1 MVSLEFLDYE
11 DGIPFSDFIKSKSKS
26 KKRGKKSKK
35 RGKRVKRGKSKR
47 GKSKRVKSK
56 RVKSKRVKSKSKK
69 KPTFKVPP
77 SGVIIRKN
85 DRLFKSDGKNLKLI
99 E

>member
-11 DGIPFSDFIKSKSKS
+11 DGIPFSEYLKSKSKS
-26 KKRGKKSKK
+26 KKRGK
-35 RGKRVKRGKSKR
+35 RVKR

>member
-11 DGIPFSDFIKSKSKS
+11 DGIPFSEYLKSKSKS
-26 KKRGKKSKK
+26 KKRDKRVKSK
-35 RGKRVKRGKSKR
+35 RGKRV
-47 GKSKRVKSK
+47 KSKRVKSK

>member
-26 KKRGKKSKK
+26 KKRGK
-35 RGKRVKRGKSKR
+35 RVKRG
-47 GKSKRVKSK
+47 KSK

>member
-26 KKRGKKSKK
+26 KKRDKKSKK
-35 RGKRVKRGKSKR
+35 RGKRV
-47 GKSKRVKSK
+47 KRVKSK

>member
-26 KKRGKKSKK
+26 KKRD
-35 RGKRVKRGKSKR
+35 KRVKRGKSKRVKSKR